1 MSGGLPTAVLGRTGL
16 EVTRLGLG
24 GAAIRGPDSPSGRP
38 ITDEQVN
45 TLLNGV
51 LDAGINFI
59 DTSDDYG
66 RSEEFIGKHISD
78 RRSEYYLATKCGVQP
93 DGGGH
98 LWTRENVFRTTHRS
112 LKLLKTDYVDVM
124 QLHNTTVEECEEGDL
139 VEALE
144 EMRRQGKVRWIAV
157 STFLPNL
164 PTFLQWGVFD
174 AFQIP
179 YSALRPEHDGWITRS
194 AEAGIGTI
202 VRGGVAQGE
211 PGEGRGRE
219 DVWRKYDRAKLDELR
234 EEGDSRSAFVLRL
247 TLTHPHI
254 HSIIVGTMSPEHL
267 GENVK
272 SVVSGPLSAEVYDEA
287 KRRLDAVGEK
297 PAETG

>member
-1 MSGGLPTAVLGRTGL
+1 MSEGLPTAVLGRTGL

-24 GAAIRGPDSPSGRP
+24 GEAIRGPASDSGRP
-38 ITDEQVN
+38 ITDEQAQ
-45 TLLNGV
+45 TLLNEV

-66 RSEEFIGKHISD
+66 LSEEFIGKHISH
-78 RRSEYYLATKCGVQP
+78 RRSEYYLATKCGSIP
-93 DGGGH
+93 SEGGH
-98 LWTRENVFRTTHRS
+98 IWTRENVFRTMHQS
-112 LKLLKTDYVDVM
+112 LERLKTEYVDVM
-124 QLHNTTVEECEEGDL
+124 QLHNTTVEECAEGDL

-144 EMRRQGKVRWIAV
+144 EMRRQGMVRWIAA

-179 YSALRPEHDGWITRS
+179 YSALRREHEGWITSS

-202 VRGGVAQGE
+202 IRGGVARGE
-211 PGEGRGRE
+211 PGVGRGRQE
-219 DVWRKYDRAKLDELR
+219 VWRKYDQAKLDELR
-234 EEGDSRSAFVLRL
+234 EEGDSRSAFMLRL

-254 HSIIVGTMSPEHL
+254 HTIIVGTMNPDHVR
-267 GENVK
+267 ENVK
-272 SVVSGPLSAEVYDEA
+272 TALTGPLPPDVYDEA
-287 KRRLDAVGEK
+287 KRRLDAIGEK